1 MGTEVAR
8 ASATR
13 IAGHRWPMTGAL
25 EEHHQRDAFPAGD
38 VGDTP
43 AFAAGCRPDRPS
55 ERREILGADG
65 NRAAVDATDTSNERI
80 GWCRAGEGAD
90 LGERTIV
97 EQGPNAAAS
106 VETADLPASGKF
118 VGTPHRVGGGAAR
131 GEIIECRVP
140 VPRHGGQA

>member
-1 MGTEVAR
+1 
-8 ASATR
+8 
-13 IAGHRWPMTGAL
+13 MTGAL
-25 EEHHQRDAFPAGD
+25 KEHHQRDAFSAGD

-65 NRAAVDATDTSNERI
+65 NRAAVDATDTGDERI
-80 GWCRAGEGAD
+80 GRRRPGEGAD

-106 VETADLPASGKF
+106 VETANLAASGEF

-131 GEIIECRVP
+131 CKIVECRVP